1 MGYVPIDDSLH
12 LKLVDLVAD
21 RTPIADFGEALQ
33 VHVEQHPTSWT
44 MWRQTILF
52 FIDTF
57 AEDDAILF
65 DYDTNELFKALRALA
80 SVDSW
85 DFLQTLPAARP
96 HSNFRS
102 IDECHEWC
110 DLALQ
115 TASQLQPVPRQFG
128 RHRYILHAFS
138 GRRRLGDL
146 ILSGE
151 DGSADT
157 LVCAPCDFP

>member
-1 MGYVPIDDSLH
+1 
-12 LKLVDLVAD
+12 
-21 RTPIADFGEALQ
+21 
-33 VHVEQHPTSWT
+33 

-80 SVDSW
+80 SADSW

-102 IDECHEWC
+102 IDECQMNG
-110 DLALQ
+110 A
-115 TASQLQPVPRQFG
+115 
-128 RHRYILHAFS
+128 ILHCRQRHS
-138 GRRRLGDL
+138 CSLYPDNL
-146 ILSGE
+146 
-151 DGSADT
+151 ADT
-157 LVCAPCDFP
+157 VTFYMLSVAEDVSET